1 MLIIKYKKLKMGDVM
16 GYFLPKKYKE
26 LHNLCFYLHYILVQ
40 VVVEGENK
48 KLFHTLYNIKKIS
61 DIEAIKS
68 NDDILEWLNNNGYE
82 DEFKSIVIK
91 QVLIATISDFCH
103 YVYEALKCSEKSKL
117 AITYT
122 LLRKPLKDNLLFF
135 EWILTNRNEFIKNF
149 QKDSNYY
156 AIDKIDLIKKKI
168 LIERSVNQINYS
180 KAFSA
185 DFIYN
190 IRYSKKTDY
199 SLEKLWNLAN
209 HLVTTCKDYKTENLN
224 LNFIFSGAE
233 SIESQWNYLYSVLP
247 YLLFYTVEVIQVV
260 LDREIGEKKFDIL
273 LETFEE
279 RAKKF
284 TKIVSENFYEK
295 IIQSQKQS

>member
-1 MLIIKYKKLKMGDVM
+1 M

-26 LHNLCFYLHYILVQ
+26 LHNLCFYLHDILVQ

-48 KLFHTLYNIKKIS
+48 KLFDTIYSLKKRS
-61 DIEAIKS
+61 DIEAIKG
-68 NDDILEWLNNNGYE
+68 NDDILEWLSNNGYE

-91 QVLIATISDFCH
+91 QVLIATISDYCH

-122 LLRKPLKDNLLFF
+122 LLRKPLKDNLLLF
-135 EWILTNRNEFIKNF
+135 EWIMTNRNEFMENF
-149 QKDSNYY
+149 KKDSNYY
-156 AIDKIDLIKKKI
+156 AIDKIDLTKKKMF
-168 LIERSVNQINYS
+168 IERSVNKIKYS
-180 KAFSA
+180 ETFNS

-199 SLEKLWNLAN
+199 GLEPLWNKAN
-209 HLVTTCKDYKTENLN
+209 HIVTTSKDYKTENLN
-224 LNFIFSGAE
+224 LNFIFSGAD
-233 SIESQWNYLYSVLP
+233 SKESQWNYLYSVLP

-260 LDREIGEKKFDIL
+260 LDREIGENKFDIL
-273 LETFEE
+273 YETFEE

-284 TKIVSENFYEK
+284 EKIVSRNFY
-295 IIQSQKQS
+295 